1 MGIPRITPGLEL
13 VDDEGDEVV
22 VLDIDQADDTVELE
36 ASDGD
41 SYSMSPRKNP
51 KGPPSGAY
59 RVVRGGSFFLDPLD
73 LRSYSR
79 SAAWPS
85 FQGHRMIGFRVARE
99 P

>member
-41 SYSMSPRKNP
+41 SYSMSLR
-51 KGPPSGAY
+51 
-59 RVVRGGSFFLDPLD
+59 D
-73 LRSYSR
+73 LRSKLRDGDY
-79 SAAWPS
+79 AVVVDENDDD
-85 FQGHRMIGFRVARE
+85 GDT
-99 P
+99 